1 MSGNCVTEE
10 RQAILAIALG
20 YAETYRN
27 SPIKTAN
34 QEQIIA
40 LADEIERLRKLVR
53 GGDPGKFRHTRALVR
68 DGETIAEFETNT
80 EKFRSHVGQLY
91 VNGDWFTV
99 ERARDLRDFLNEV
112 LP

>member
-1 MSGNCVTEE
+1 MSGNCVPAE
-10 RQAILAIALG
+10 RQAILAIAIG

-34 QEQIIA
+34 QEQLVA

-53 GGDPGKFRHTRALVR
+53 GGDPGQFRHTGALVR
-68 DGETIAEFETNT
+68 DGETIAKFETDT
-80 EKFRSHVGQLY
+80 EKFPKHVGELY

-99 ERARDLRDFLNEV
+99 EQARELRDFLNEV